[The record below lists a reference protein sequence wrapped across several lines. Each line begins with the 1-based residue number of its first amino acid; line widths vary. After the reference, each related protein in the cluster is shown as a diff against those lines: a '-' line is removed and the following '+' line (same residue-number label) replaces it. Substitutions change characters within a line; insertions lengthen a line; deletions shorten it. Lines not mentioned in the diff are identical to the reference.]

1 MQKFICEQNIAHFQK
16 LLAETTDVS
25 FRRMLESL
33 LLSAKRELAVLN
45 STRTGVDASPL
56 DEHRRRVVDTRSI
69 RLQIQSEFERSSHPY
84 MLLDPGPGLK
94 IIDIN
99 AAYAAAT
106 FISRSDVVGK
116 SLFEVFPD
124 NPTDALADGVSNLY
138 ASLKIV
144 AETNRPHAMAIQCY
158 DIRDPNGGFVERHWQ
173 PINSPIHDG
182 DGQLVFLLHHV
193 EDVTAHVQCRSGEH
207 NAQQR
212 HMQS

>member
-16 LLAETTDVS
+16 LQAETTDVS

-69 RLQIQSEFERSSHPY
+69 RLQIQSEFERSCHPY

-106 FISRSDVVGK
+106 FISCIHVVGR
-116 SLFEVFPD
+116 SLFEVLPD

-144 AETNRPHAMAIQCY
+144 QRPTDRTLWRSSATIYAIPTAGLSNATGNPSTARYTIAMASWFSCCI
-158 DIRDPNGGFVERHWQ
+158 
-173 PINSPIHDG
+173 
-182 DGQLVFLLHHV
+182 
-193 EDVTAHVQCRSGEH
+193 T
-207 NAQQR
+207 
-212 HMQS
+212 